1 MTEELISILH
11 SRGQRVTPQRLA
23 ILRALRDHGAHATAE
38 EIGRAIRHDLPGISV
53 PTVYATLDLLV
64 ELGLARK
71 LDLGL
76 GSSRYDAR
84 TDPHQH
90 SVCRSC
96 GRIDDL
102 EFELD
107 RKRLARA
114 TAEGRFHADAV
125 ELVVTGLCDGC
136 YGVNRTVIT
145 SPSATT

>member
-1 MTEELISILH
+1 MADDLIDILH
-11 SRGQRVTPQRLA
+11 ARGQRVTPQRLA

-38 EIGRAIRHDLPGISV
+38 EICRTIRDDLPGTSV

-76 GSSRYDAR
+76 GSARYDAR

-90 SVCRSC
+90 AVCRGC

-102 EFELD
+102 ELLLD
-107 RKRLARA
+107 RDRLERA
-114 TAEGRFHADAV
+114 TREAAFHPDSA
-125 ELVVTGLCDGC
+125 ELVVTGLCREC

>member
-1 MTEELISILH
+1 MSDDLVHILH

-38 EIGRAIRHDLPGISV
+38 EIRRAIRHDLPGTSV
-53 PTVYATLDLLV
+53 PTVYATLDLLT

-90 SVCRSC
+90 SVCRRC

-107 RKRLARA
+107 RNRLARA
-114 TAEGRFHADAV
+114 TAAARFHADAA
-125 ELVVTGLCDGC
+125 ELVVTGLCEAC
-136 YGVNRTVIT
+136 YG
-145 SPSATT
+145 

>member
-38 EIGRAIRHDLPGISV
+38 EICRAIRHDLPGTSV

-96 GRIDDL
+96 GRVDDL
-102 EFELD
+102 EFQLD
-107 RKRLARA
+107 GKRLARA
-114 TAEGRFHADAV
+114 AEAATFHADGV
-125 ELVVTGLCDGC
+125 ELVVTGLCDEC